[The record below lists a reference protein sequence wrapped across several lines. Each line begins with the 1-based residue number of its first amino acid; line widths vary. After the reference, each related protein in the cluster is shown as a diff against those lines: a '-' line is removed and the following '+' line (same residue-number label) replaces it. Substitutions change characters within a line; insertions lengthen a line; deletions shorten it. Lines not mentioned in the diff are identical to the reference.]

1 MKMAT
6 VSTSRLVCKFESNEG
21 DTLTKSF
28 SHAKADVTGAQAK
41 ALMTSLIQY
50 GDVVFNK
57 TPATA
62 ISAQVVT
69 TTTTDLDIA

>member
-1 MKMAT
+1 MAT
-6 VSTSRLVCKFESNEG
+6 VSASRLVCKFESTEG
-21 DTLTKSF
+21 DTLTKRF
-28 SHAKADVTGAQAK
+28 SHAKASVTGAQAK

-57 TPATA
+57 APATA